1 MADVWLTFGISA
13 GTPSIPNNTTPVTVT
28 VYANWRYGYYNKNNK
43 SGTLTIDGASYSFAA
58 PFNTGVSSSGS
69 CTLYSKSVNV
79 KHNDKGVKTLSVSAS
94 YVTGVVGTVSGSA
107 SKVLTTIPR
116 VSDLAIDVET
126 VLADGTSQVIAT
138 ATKKA
143 TSFTDV
149 LTVTLGDYSQEV
161 ESGVAFSIPMEWI
174 NAISGTSAKATVEVE
189 TFSGTTSIGTKTAEL
204 TITVPESVVPVINDV
219 GITEAVAAVTNA
231 FGNRFVQNLSQLNVD
246 VDASGVYGSTIK
258 SYSVTLDGVNYI
270 QQAFT
275 SNVIKTAGTL
285 DIKVKITDSR
295 GRSAEDTATVNI
307 VEYIKPTITSMVY
320 IHCDSDGTQNSS
332 GTSTKVT
339 IAGKV
344 YPVENQNTKA
354 LKLKYKSMADS
365 SYTERAVTISDW
377 TFSVDVIVNNTDPTV
392 TYEYIAELTDKIN
405 ANNPETFRVTTGVT
419 VLSRLAGG
427 KGVTL
432 FEEAQEEGFHVG
444 GGKPTTLNDLTI
456 KDDANIAT
464 DEELQT
470 VWESTFGSAISTL
483 TSLKGRLK
491 DIAYKLGLIANYV
504 VEETESADG
513 YWIIRKWANGVMEQF
528 GEKPLT
534 GVSLSVAWGYIY
546 QSGDISLGS
555 FPEAFTEP
563 PSIGVQPTRSTMEVS
578 VFCATNVSAT
588 WAGTVWLTRGTKAT
602 SVTCQL
608 KIHAVGK
615 WK

>member
-43 SGTLTIDGASYSFAA
+43 SGTLKIDGTSYSFAA

-69 CTLYSKSVNV
+69 CTLYSKTVNV
-79 KHNDKGVKTLSVSAS
+79 GHNSNGTKTLSVSAS
-94 YVTGVVGTVSGSA
+94 YVTGVVGTVTGSA

-116 VSDLAIDVET
+116 VSDLEIDIET
-126 VLADGTSQVIAT
+126 VLADGVSKATAT

-174 NAISGTSAKATVEVE
+174 NAISGTSAVATVKVE
-189 TFSGTTSIGTKTAEL
+189 TFSGSTSIGTKTVNL
-204 TITVPESVVPVINDV
+204 TVTVPDTVVPVINNV

-258 SYSVTLDGVNYI
+258 SYSTTLDGVNYI

-295 GRSAEDTATVNI
+295 GRSAEETVTVDI
-307 VEYIKPTITSMVY
+307 VEYVKPTITSMVY

-332 GTSTKVT
+332 GECTKVT

-344 YPVENQNTKA
+344 YPVEEQNTKA
-354 LKLKYKSMADS
+354 LKLKYKSTAEEV
-365 SYTERAVTISDW
+365 YTERVVTLSDW
-377 TFSVDVIVNNTDPTV
+377 TFSVDVIINDTDPTV

-405 ANNPETFRVTTGVT
+405 ADSPETFRVTTGIV
-419 VLSRLAGG
+419 VLSRKAGG
-427 KGVTL
+427 TGVTIGGEAERDGFVVANGWDAL
-432 FEEAQEEGFHVG
+432 FTGDLFIELDEETIALWEEVFGTSG
-444 GGKPTTLNDLTI
+444 GG
-456 KDDANIAT
+456 
-464 DEELQT
+464 E
-470 VWESTFGSAISTL
+470 
-483 TSLKGRLK
+483 
-491 DIAYKLGLIANYV
+491 
-504 VEETESADG
+504 
-513 YWIIRKWANGVMEQF
+513 
-528 GEKPLT
+528 
-534 GVSLSVAWGYIY
+534 YIY
-546 QSGDISLGS
+546 LILYS
-555 FPEAFTEP
+555 FRD
-563 PSIGVQPTRSTMEVS
+563 V
-578 VFCATNVSAT
+578 
-588 WAGTVWLTRGTKAT
+588 
-602 SVTCQL
+602 
-608 KIHAVGK
+608 
-615 WK
+615 